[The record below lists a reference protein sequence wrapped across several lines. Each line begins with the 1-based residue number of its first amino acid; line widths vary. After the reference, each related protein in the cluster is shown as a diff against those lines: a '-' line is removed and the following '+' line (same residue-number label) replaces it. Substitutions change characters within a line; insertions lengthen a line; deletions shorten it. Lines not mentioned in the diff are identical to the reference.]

1 LLSGRFGQEMRILG
15 LDYGERR
22 IGVAVSDELG
32 LTAQGLAVIER
43 KNRRADLL
51 ALGRFIAEYGVER
64 IVVGDP
70 VRMDGT
76 RGIQCEKVERF
87 ARLLAETFGLPV
99 LLQEEL
105 MTTKEAEEILRTA
118 GAGRKKRKAVV
129 DKLAAVLIL
138 RSYLEAPAA
147 SSPKEV

>member
-1 LLSGRFGQEMRILG
+1 MRILG
-15 LDYGERR
+15 LDYGEKR

-32 LTAQGLAVIER
+32 LTAQGITVIER
-43 KNRRADLL
+43 RNRRVDLE
-51 ALGRFIAEYGVER
+51 ALRRLIDEYGVEK
-64 IVVGDP
+64 IVLGDP

-76 RGIQCEKVERF
+76 RGIQCEKVDRF
-87 ARLLAETFGLPV
+87 ARILEEAFGLPV

-105 MTTKEAEEILRTA
+105 LSTKEAEEILRTA

-138 RSYLEAPAA
+138 RSYLDAPAA
-147 SSPKEV
+147 SSAKDA

>member
-1 LLSGRFGQEMRILG
+1 MRILG
-15 LDYGERR
+15 LDYGEKR

-32 LTAQGLAVIER
+32 LTAQGLTVIER
-43 KNRRADLL
+43 RNRRVDLE
-51 ALGRFIAEYGVER
+51 ALRRLIDEYGVEK
-64 IVVGDP
+64 IVLGDP

-76 RGIQCEKVERF
+76 RGIQCEKVDRF
-87 ARLLAETFGLPV
+87 ARILEEAFGLPV

-105 MTTKEAEEILRTA
+105 LSTKEAEEILRTA

-138 RSYLEAPAA
+138 RSYLDSPAA
-147 SSPKEV
+147 SSAKDA

>member
-1 LLSGRFGQEMRILG
+1 MRILG
-15 LDYGERR
+15 LDYGEKR

-32 LTAQGLAVIER
+32 LTAQGLTVIER
-43 KNRRADLL
+43 RNRRVDLE
-51 ALGRFIAEYGVER
+51 ALRRLIDEYGVEK
-64 IVVGDP
+64 IVLGDP

-76 RGIQCEKVERF
+76 RGIQCEKVDRF
-87 ARLLAETFGLPV
+87 ARILEEAFGLPV

-105 MTTKEAEEILRTA
+105 LSTKEAEEILRTA

-138 RSYLEAPAA
+138 RSYLDAPAA
-147 SSPKEV
+147 SSAKDA